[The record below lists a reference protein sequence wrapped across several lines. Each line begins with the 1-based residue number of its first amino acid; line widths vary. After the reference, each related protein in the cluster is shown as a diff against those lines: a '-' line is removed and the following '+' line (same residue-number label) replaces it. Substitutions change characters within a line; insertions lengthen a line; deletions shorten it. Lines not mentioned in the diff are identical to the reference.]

1 MFLSHD
7 EHEIAVLLDLPSPTE
22 NRNAPD
28 FTTENRTAPN
38 FTIENRNRKNGIN
51 GNGYDQVDNQIQYAF
66 GSRIPRR

>member
-28 FTTENRTAPN
+28 FTENRKKSEIN
-38 FTIENRNRKNGIN
+38 GNNRKLTN